1 MSPSV
6 YRIGVFAVLVI
17 AALLAFS
24 SALQESQTH
33 DEAVHLTSGYS
44 YWKTGDFRLS
54 PEHPPLSKLLA
65 SLPLLLLNPDFAPLP
80 EQWQRADPW
89 PISRDFLYSNRIN
102 ADRILLA
109 GRAMVMLMYLALAA
123 ALAWW
128 VARMAGHAASLAA
141 LILFAF
147 EPTVLAHSRY
157 VTTDI
162 PVTLFIWLAWMG
174 WYAYLERGTNW
185 LLVGTGVLTGLAF
198 ATKYNALFLP
208 LAFALTWSRASLDGC
223 ALSGLHSLRSSK
235 PQWWKIPILVGV
247 ALLVALST
255 YGFNA
260 QSVAEDPTLISQ
272 LQNRTPTD
280 DLAQSAMYLRVPGY
294 YFLRGIHM
302 LIRHELGGHSNYFI
316 GEITSRGTWLYFPVA
331 FLIKSSMAWLSIL
344 FLAVTIAVLAKM
356 KRPLRMLAVPAG
368 VYFGFTMMSSFNI
381 GVRHLLPIYP
391 FLCAFAG
398 IVVFETSR
406 KVWVKAVGSVLIVL
420 FLAESVTA
428 YPHYLSFFNAA
439 AGGPDNGHRY
449 LSDSNLDW
457 GQDLKRLKQYLETRG
472 IGQICLSYFGTAEP
486 AFYGIQHQP
495 LPHLKRVEDLSQL
508 DCVVAI
514 SVQHLYATK
523 GLPFA
528 ALQGLKPTDRVG
540 GSILIYDLR
549 R

>member
-1 MSPSV
+1 MSRSA
-6 YRIGVFAVLVI
+6 YRIGVAAVFAI
-17 AALLAFS
+17 AALLLVS
-24 SALQESQTH
+24 SALQDSQTH

-65 SLPLLLLNPDFAPLP
+65 SLPLLLLNPEFAPHP

-89 PISRDFLYSNRIN
+89 PISKAFLYSNRIS

-109 GRAMVMLMYLALAA
+109 GRAVVMLMYLALAA
-123 ALAWW
+123 ALTFW
-128 VARMAGHAASLAA
+128 VARIAGRGAGLAA
-141 LILFAF
+141 LLLFAF

-185 LLVGTGVLTGLAF
+185 LLVATGVLTGLAF

-208 LAFALTWSRASLDGC
+208 FAFALTWRRA
-223 ALSGLHSLRSSK
+223 SK
-235 PQWWKIPILVGV
+235 PQWWKIPVLVCIALVV
-247 ALLVALST
+247 AIST
-255 YGFNA
+255 YGFDA
-260 QSVAEDPTLISQ
+260 QSVAEDPTLVSQ
-272 LQNRTPTD
+272 LQNRAPTD
-280 DLAQSAMYLRVPGY
+280 DLTQRAMYLRVPGY
-294 YFLRGIHM
+294 YFLRGIQM
-302 LIRHELGGHSNYFI
+302 LIRHELGGHSNYFL
-316 GEITSRGTWLYFPVA
+316 GEIVSSGTWLYFPVA
-331 FLIKSSMAWLSIL
+331 FLLKSSMAWLSIL
-344 FLAVTIAVLAKM
+344 FLALAIAVIAKM
-356 KRPLRMLAVPAG
+356 GQPLRLLVVPAC
-368 VYFGFTMMSSFNI
+368 VYFAFTMMSSFNI
-381 GVRHLLPIYP
+381 GVRHLLPMYP

-398 IVVFETSR
+398 IVIFEISR
-406 KVWVKAVGSVLIVL
+406 KVWVKAAGSLLMLL
-420 FLAESVTA
+420 FLAESAMA
-428 YPHYLSFFNAA
+428 YPHFLAFFNAA
-439 AGGPDNGHRY
+439 AGGPNNGHRY

-457 GQDLKRLKQYLETRG
+457 GQDLKRLKQYLETRR
-472 IGQICLSYFGTAEP
+472 IGQVCLSYFGTADP
-486 AFYGIQHQP
+486 TFYGIQHQP

-528 ALQGLKPTDRVG
+528 ALQGLKPIDRVG

-549 R
+549 RNH